1 MKYAVD
7 FVLGTRQVIVVDALN
22 VDDAYDVGRSELRR
36 RKLYSAAIV
45 GTARLA
51 TQADV
56 DASLQ

>member
-51 TQADV
+51 TPADV

>member
-1 MKYAVD
+1 VKYAVD